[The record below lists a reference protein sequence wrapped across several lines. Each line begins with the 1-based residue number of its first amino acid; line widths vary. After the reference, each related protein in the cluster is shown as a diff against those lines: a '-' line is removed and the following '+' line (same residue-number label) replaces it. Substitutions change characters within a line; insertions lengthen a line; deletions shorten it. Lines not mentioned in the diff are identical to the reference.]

1 MYNNGIVNYKNYN
14 SVEKNLKNV
23 LNLANASQNSKA
35 VEEEIYYNTAK
46 NVGRSLN
53 VTDYNSLSEK
63 IMELGI
69 GQIVI
74 TNMSDEKIIFRLD
87 DCFTCSDMENIGKPL
102 CYFEAGILAGAVSTI
117 SKQNMDAVEVKCNA
131 LGDEYCEFEVT
142 KAIDDKKS
150 FNAEIDCGKNDINML
165 YLTIN
170 SLKLA
175 KSKNQMQSQ
184 SQRSTQDNK
193 KLNDAL
199 ENALEADNFNQNIID
214 SIPNYLAVIDNSGM
228 VVRIN
233 KKYQEFL
240 ATAFKKDTSII
251 ALAWES
257 KYMEVLATGE
267 PAIWQ
272 QLISGKE
279 HIIFESPILKSKA
292 VLRQV
297 IPVESDFIKLLLDKI
312 SDLEEKIDGKNKAKD
327 QAPGKFCDPNIIVD
341 SREMIELVNY
351 IKKVSKT
358 DASVLMRGESGTGK
372 TMFAEIVHQES
383 TRSHKPFIYIDCTT
397 IPKNFFETEL
407 FGYEPGAFTGANR
420 NGKVGKLEM
429 AQGGTVFLDE
439 IAEIPIEI
447 QSKLLRFL
455 QEKKFEKM
463 GSVTTKKVDAR
474 VIAATSQNLEEMM
487 RTGLFRK
494 DLYYRLNV
502 INVMLPPLRERRQ
515 EIPGLVDKILDHISQ
530 ETGTALKRIDE
541 AGIRELM
548 KYNWPGNIR
557 ELENLLKRLTFLV
570 DEKIISNDVIL
581 KELNTAEKL
590 NVFDD
595 VLARSE
601 LRVSEIRENE
611 KDLIVRVIKNCNYN
625 KSDAAEKLGITR
637 QTLYNKIKKYNIT

>member
-1 MYNNGIVNYKNYN
+1 MFNNGIVNYKNYN
-14 SVEKNLKNV
+14 NVEKNLKNV
-23 LNLANASQNSKA
+23 LNLANTSQNSKA

-74 TNMSDEKIIFRLD
+74 TNMSDEKVIFRLD
-87 DCFTCSDMENIGKPL
+87 DCFTCSDMENVGKPV

-117 SKQNMDAVEVKCNA
+117 SKQDMDALEVKCNA
-131 LGDEYCEFEVT
+131 LGDAYCEFEVT
-142 KAIDDKKS
+142 KAVGNKKS
-150 FNAEIDCGKNDINML
+150 FNEDGDGGKNDINML

-175 KSKNQMQSQ
+175 KSKNQIQSQ

-240 ATAFKKDTSII
+240 ASAFEKNTSII
-251 ALAWES
+251 SLAWES
-257 KYMEVLATGE
+257 KYTEVLASGE

-272 QLISGKE
+272 QMISGKE
-279 HIIFESPILKSKA
+279 HIIFESPILESKA

-312 SDLEEKIDGKNKAKD
+312 SDLEERIDSKNKAREQ
-327 QAPGKFCDPNIIVD
+327 QAVNLCDTNIIVD
-341 SREMIELVNY
+341 SHEMIELVNY

-358 DASVLMRGESGTGK
+358 DASILMRGESGTGK

-383 TRSHKPFIYIDCTT
+383 PRSQKPFVYIDCTT
-397 IPKNFFETEL
+397 IPRNFFETEL
-407 FGYEPGAFTGANR
+407 FGYEPGAFTGASK
-420 NGKVGKLEM
+420 NGKVGRLEM

-463 GSVTTKKVDAR
+463 GSVTTRKVDTR
-474 VIAATSQNLEEMM
+474 VIAATSQNLEEMI
-487 RTGLFRK
+487 RAGLFRK

-502 INVMLPPLRERRQ
+502 INIILPPLRERRQ
-515 EIPGLVDKILDHISQ
+515 GIPGLVDKILEHISK

-541 AGIRELM
+541 AGLRELM
-548 KYNWPGNIR
+548 NYNWPGNIR

-570 DEKIISNDVIL
+570 DDRVITNDLII
-581 KELNTAEKL
+581 KELRTAETL
-590 NVFDD
+590 NGFDS
-595 VLARSE
+595 VTSK
-601 LRVSEIRENE
+601 SEIKENE
-611 KDLIVRVIKNCNYN
+611 KDLIVKVLKSCHDN
-625 KSDAAEKLGITR
+625 KSAAAEKLGITR
-637 QTLYNKIKKYNIT
+637 QTLYNKIRKYKIT

>member
-23 LNLANASQNSKA
+23 LNLANTSQNAKA

-63 IMELGI
+63 IIELGI

-74 TNMSDEKIIFRLD
+74 TNMSDEMIVFRLY
-87 DCFTCSDMENIGKPL
+87 DCFTCSEMENIGKPL

-117 SKQNMDAVEVKCNA
+117 SKQDMDAVEVKCNA
-131 LGDEYCEFEVT
+131 LGDAYCEFEVT
-142 KAIDDKKS
+142 KAINDKKS
-150 FNAEIDCGKNDINML
+150 FNEDSDYGKTDINML

-184 SQRSTQDNK
+184 SQRSSQDNK

-214 SIPNYLAVIDNSGM
+214 SIPNYLAVIDSGGM

-240 ATAFKKDTSII
+240 SSAFKKDTNII
-251 ALAWES
+251 ALSWES
-257 KYMEVLATGE
+257 KYTEVLATGE

-272 QLISGKE
+272 QMISGKE
-279 HIIFESPILKSKA
+279 HIIFESPILEAQA

-312 SDLEEKIDGKNKAKD
+312 SDLEERIGSKNKAGD
-327 QAPGKFCDPNIIVD
+327 QQTTKLCDPNIIVD
-341 SREMIELVNY
+341 SHEMIELVNY

-383 TRSHKPFIYIDCTT
+383 PRRHKPFIYIDCTT

-407 FGYEPGAFTGANR
+407 FGYEPGAFTGANK

-487 RTGLFRK
+487 QSGLFRK

-502 INVMLPPLRERRQ
+502 INVMLPPLRHRRQ
-515 EIPGLVDKILDHISQ
+515 EIPGLVDKILDNVSK
-530 ETGTALKRIDE
+530 ETGTALKKIDE
-541 AGIRELM
+541 IGIRELM
-548 KYNWPGNIR
+548 NYNWPGNIR

-570 DEKIISNDVIL
+570 DEKVISNDAIL
-581 KELNTAEKL
+581 KELNIAKTQ
-590 NVFDD
+590 NGFNF
-595 VLARSE
+595 VLSK
-601 LRVSEIRENE
+601 SEISENE

>member
-23 LNLANASQNSKA
+23 LNLANTSQNAKA

-63 IMELGI
+63 IIELGI

-74 TNMSDEKIIFRLD
+74 TNMSDEMIVFRLY
-87 DCFTCSDMENIGKPL
+87 DCFTCSEMENIGKPL

-117 SKQNMDAVEVKCNA
+117 SKQDMDAVEVKCNA
-131 LGDEYCEFEVT
+131 LGDAYCEFEVT
-142 KAIDDKKS
+142 KAINDKKS
-150 FNAEIDCGKNDINML
+150 FNEDSDYGKTDINML

-184 SQRSTQDNK
+184 SQRSSQDNK

-214 SIPNYLAVIDNSGM
+214 SIPNYLAVIDSGGM

-240 ATAFKKDTSII
+240 SSAFKKDTNII
-251 ALAWES
+251 ALSWES
-257 KYMEVLATGE
+257 KYTEVLATGE

-272 QLISGKE
+272 QMISGKE
-279 HIIFESPILKSKA
+279 HIIFESPILEAQA

-312 SDLEEKIDGKNKAKD
+312 SDLEERIDSKNKAGD
-327 QAPGKFCDPNIIVD
+327 QQTTKLCDPNIIVD
-341 SREMIELVNY
+341 SHEMIELVNY

-383 TRSHKPFIYIDCTT
+383 PRRHKPFIYIDCTT

-407 FGYEPGAFTGANR
+407 FGYEPGAFTGANK

-487 RTGLFRK
+487 QSGLFRK

-502 INVMLPPLRERRQ
+502 INVMLPPLRHRRQ
-515 EIPGLVDKILDHISQ
+515 EIPGLVDKILDNVSK
-530 ETGTALKRIDE
+530 ETGTALKKIDE
-541 AGIRELM
+541 IGIRELM
-548 KYNWPGNIR
+548 NYNWPGNIR

-570 DEKIISNDVIL
+570 DEKVISNDAIL
-581 KELNTAEKL
+581 KELNIAKTQ
-590 NVFDD
+590 NGFNF
-595 VLARSE
+595 VLSKN
-601 LRVSEIRENE
+601 EISENE

-625 KSDAAEKLGITR
+625 KSNAAEKLGITR

>member
-1 MYNNGIVNYKNYN
+1 MAMFNNGIVNYENYN
-14 SVEKNLKNV
+14 NVEKNLKNV
-23 LNLANASQNSKA
+23 LNLANTSQNAKA

-74 TNMSDEKIIFRLD
+74 TNMSDEKVVFRLY
-87 DCFTCSDMENIGKPL
+87 DCFTCSDMENIGKPV

-117 SKQNMDAVEVKCNA
+117 SKQDMDAVEVQCNA
-131 LGDEYCEFEVT
+131 LGDSYCEFDVT
-142 KAIDDKKS
+142 KASGTKKS
-150 FNAEIDCGKNDINML
+150 FNDDSDGEKTDINML

-175 KSKNQMQSQ
+175 KSKNQIQSQ

-240 ATAFKKDTSII
+240 SSAFKKDTSII
-251 ALAWES
+251 SLAWES
-257 KYMEVLATGE
+257 KYLEVLATGA

-272 QLISGKE
+272 QQISGKE
-279 HIIFESPILKSKA
+279 HIIFESPILEAKA

-312 SDLEEKIDGKNKAKD
+312 SVLEEQIDSKNKAGETEH
-327 QAPGKFCDPNIIVD
+327 ATLHDPNVMVT
-341 SREMIELVNY
+341 SAEMIDLVNY
-351 IKKVSKT
+351 IKKVAKT
-358 DASVLMRGESGTGK
+358 DASILMRGESGTGK
-372 TMFAEIVHQES
+372 TMFAEVVHQES
-383 TRSHKPFIYIDCTT
+383 PRSHQPFIYIDCTT

-407 FGYEPGAFTGANR
+407 FGYTPGAFTGANKK
-420 NGKVGKLEM
+420 GKIGKLEM

-463 GSVTTKKVDAR
+463 GAVTTQQVDTR
-474 VIAATSQNLEEMM
+474 VIAATSQNLEVMIGA
-487 RTGLFRK
+487 GLFRK

-502 INVMLPPLRERRQ
+502 INIMLPPLRERSQ
-515 EIPGLVDKILDHISQ
+515 EIPGLVDRILTQISQ
-530 ETGTALKRIDE
+530 ETGTAVKKIE
-541 AGIRELM
+541 AAGLQELM
-548 KYNWPGNIR
+548 NYSWPGNIR
-557 ELENLLKRLTFLV
+557 ELENLIKRLTFLV
-570 DEKIISNDVIL
+570 DDPVISRAAID
-581 KELNTAEKL
+581 KELNTAESL
-590 NVFDD
+590 NVFAG
-595 VLARSE
+595 V
-601 LRVSEIRENE
+601 VKNEIKENE
-611 KDLIVRVIKNCNYN
+611 KELIVRVLQNCRDN
-625 KSDAAEKLGITR
+625 KSAAAVKLGITR
-637 QTLYNKIKKYNIT
+637 QTLYNKIKKYNITF

>member
-1 MYNNGIVNYKNYN
+1 MFNNGIVNYKNYN

-23 LNLANASQNSKA
+23 LNLADTSQNSKA

-74 TNMSDEKIIFRLD
+74 TNMSDEKIVFRLD

-117 SKQNMDAVEVKCNA
+117 SKQDMDAVEVKCNA
-131 LGDEYCEFEVT
+131 LGDAYCEFEVT

-150 FNAEIDCGKNDINML
+150 FDEESDYGKTDINML

-184 SQRSTQDNK
+184 SQRSSRDNK

-214 SIPNYLAVIDNSGM
+214 SIPNYLAVIDSGGM

-240 ATAFKKDTSII
+240 SSAFKKDTSII

-257 KYMEVLATGE
+257 KYTEVLATGE

-272 QLISGKE
+272 QMISGKE
-279 HIIFESPILKSKA
+279 HIIFESPILEAQA

-312 SDLEEKIDGKNKAKD
+312 SDLEERIDSKNKAGD
-327 QAPGKFCDPNIIVD
+327 QQPAKLCDPNIIVD
-341 SREMIELVNY
+341 SHEMIELVNY

-383 TRSHKPFIYIDCTT
+383 PRSHKPFIYIDCTT

-407 FGYEPGAFTGANR
+407 FGYEPGAFTGANK

-487 RTGLFRK
+487 QAGLFRK

-502 INVMLPPLRERRQ
+502 INVLLPPLRERRQ
-515 EIPGLVDKILDHISQ
+515 EIPGLVDKILDNVSK
-530 ETGTALKRIDE
+530 ETGTALKKIDE

-548 KYNWPGNIR
+548 NYNWPGNIR

-570 DEKIISNDVIL
+570 DEKVISNDMIS
-581 KELNTAEKL
+581 KELSTAEKQ
-590 NVFDD
+590 NVFDFGI
-595 VLARSE
+595 SK
-601 LRVSEIRENE
+601 SEISENE
-611 KDLIVRVIKNCNYN
+611 KDLIIRVIKNCNYN
-625 KSDAAEKLGITR
+625 KSDAAQKLGITR

>member
-23 LNLANASQNSKA
+23 LNLANTSQNAKA

-63 IMELGI
+63 IIELGI

-74 TNMSDEKIIFRLD
+74 TNMSDEIIVFRLY
-87 DCFTCSDMENIGKPL
+87 DCFTCSEMENIGKPL

-117 SKQNMDAVEVKCNA
+117 SKQDMDAVEVKCNA
-131 LGDEYCEFEVT
+131 LGDVYCEFEVT
-142 KAIDDKKS
+142 KAINDKKS
-150 FNAEIDCGKNDINML
+150 FNEDSDYGKTDINML

-184 SQRSTQDNK
+184 SQRSSQDNK

-214 SIPNYLAVIDNSGM
+214 SIPNYLAVIDSGGM

-240 ATAFKKDTSII
+240 ASAFKKDTNII
-251 ALAWES
+251 ALSWES
-257 KYMEVLATGE
+257 KYTEVLATGE

-272 QLISGKE
+272 QMISDKE
-279 HIIFESPILKSKA
+279 HIIFESPILEAQA

-312 SDLEEKIDGKNKAKD
+312 SDLEERIDSKNKTGDQETAKL
-327 QAPGKFCDPNIIVD
+327 CDPNIIVD
-341 SREMIELVNY
+341 SHEMIELVNY

-383 TRSHKPFIYIDCTT
+383 PRRHKPFIYIDCTT

-407 FGYEPGAFTGANR
+407 FGYEPGAFTGANK

-487 RTGLFRK
+487 QAGLFRK

-502 INVMLPPLRERRQ
+502 INVMLPPLRHRRQ
-515 EIPGLVDKILDHISQ
+515 EIPGLVDKILANVSK
-530 ETGTALKRIDE
+530 ETGTALKKIDE
-541 AGIRELM
+541 AGIQELM
-548 KYNWPGNIR
+548 NYNWPGNVR

-570 DEKIISNDVIL
+570 DEKVIPNDAIL
-581 KELNTAEKL
+581 KELNIAETE
-590 NVFDD
+590 NGFHS
-595 VLARSE
+595 VLSK
-601 LRVSEIRENE
+601 SEISENE
-611 KDLIVRVIKNCNYN
+611 KDLIIRVIKNCNNN

-637 QTLYNKIKKYNIT
+637 QTLYNKIKKYKIT

>member
-1 MYNNGIVNYKNYN
+1 MFNNGIVNYENYN
-14 SVEKNLKNV
+14 NVEKNLKNV
-23 LNLANASQNSKA
+23 LNLANTSQNAKA

-74 TNMSDEKIIFRLD
+74 TNMSDEKVVFRLY
-87 DCFTCSDMENIGKPL
+87 DCFTCSDMENIGKPV

-117 SKQNMDAVEVKCNA
+117 SKQDMDAVEVRCNA
-131 LGDEYCEFEVT
+131 LGDSYCEFEVT
-142 KAIDDKKS
+142 KASGTKKS
-150 FNAEIDCGKNDINML
+150 FNDDSDGGKTDINML

-175 KSKNQMQSQ
+175 KSKNQIQSQ

-214 SIPNYLAVIDNSGM
+214 SIPNYLAVIDSSGM

-240 ATAFKKDTSII
+240 SSAFKKDTSII
-251 ALAWES
+251 SLAWES
-257 KYMEVLATGE
+257 KYLEVLATGA

-272 QLISGKE
+272 QQISGKE
-279 HIIFESPILKSKA
+279 HIIFESPILEAKA

-312 SDLEEKIDGKNKAKD
+312 SVLEEQIDSKNKAGE
-327 QAPGKFCDPNIIVD
+327 PEFVTLHDPNVMVA
-341 SREMIELVNY
+341 SAEMIDLVNY
-351 IKKVSKT
+351 IKKVAKT
-358 DASVLMRGESGTGK
+358 DASILMRGESGTGK
-372 TMFAEIVHQES
+372 TMFAEVVHQES
-383 TRSHKPFIYIDCTT
+383 PRSHQPFIYIDCTT

-407 FGYEPGAFTGANR
+407 FGYTPGAFTGANKK
-420 NGKVGKLEM
+420 GKIGKLEM

-463 GSVTTKKVDAR
+463 GSVTTQQVDTR
-474 VIAATSQNLEEMM
+474 VIAATSQNLEAMIGA
-487 RTGLFRK
+487 GLFRK

-502 INVMLPPLRERRQ
+502 INIVLPPLRERSQ
-515 EIPGLVDKILDHISQ
+515 EIPGLVERILTQISQ
-530 ETGTALKRIDE
+530 ETGTAVKKIE
-541 AGIRELM
+541 AAGLRELM
-548 KYNWPGNIR
+548 NYSWPGNIR
-557 ELENLLKRLTFLV
+557 ELENLIKRLTFLV
-570 DEKIISNDVIL
+570 DEPVISRAAIE
-581 KELNTAEKL
+581 KELNTAESL
-590 NVFDD
+590 NVFAG
-595 VLARSE
+595 VAKN
-601 LRVSEIRENE
+601 EIKENE
-611 KDLIVRVIKNCNYN
+611 KELIVRVLQNCRNN
-625 KSDAAEKLGITR
+625 KSAAAAKLGITR
-637 QTLYNKIKKYNIT
+637 QTLYNKIKKYNITS

>member
-1 MYNNGIVNYKNYN
+1 MAMFNNGIVNYENYN
-14 SVEKNLKNV
+14 NVEKNLKNV
-23 LNLANASQNSKA
+23 LNLANTSQNAKA

-74 TNMSDEKIIFRLD
+74 TNMSDEKVVFRLY
-87 DCFTCSDMENIGKPL
+87 DCFTCSDMENIGKPV

-117 SKQNMDAVEVKCNA
+117 SKQDMDAVEVRCNA
-131 LGDEYCEFEVT
+131 LGDSYCEFDVT
-142 KAIDDKKS
+142 KASGTKKS
-150 FNAEIDCGKNDINML
+150 FNDDSDGEKTDINML

-175 KSKNQMQSQ
+175 KSKNQIQSQ

-214 SIPNYLAVIDNSGM
+214 SIPNYLAVIDSSGM

-240 ATAFKKDTSII
+240 SSAFKKDTSII
-251 ALAWES
+251 SLAWES
-257 KYMEVLATGE
+257 KYLEVLATGA

-272 QLISGKE
+272 QQISGKE
-279 HIIFESPILKSKA
+279 HIIFESPILEAKA

-312 SDLEEKIDGKNKAKD
+312 SVLEEQIDSKKKAGETEH
-327 QAPGKFCDPNIIVD
+327 ATLHDPNVMVT
-341 SREMIELVNY
+341 SAEMIDLVNY
-351 IKKVSKT
+351 IKKVAKT
-358 DASVLMRGESGTGK
+358 DASILMRGESGTGK
-372 TMFAEIVHQES
+372 TMFAEVVHQES
-383 TRSHKPFIYIDCTT
+383 PRSHQPFIYIDCTT

-407 FGYEPGAFTGANR
+407 FGYTPGAFTGANKK
-420 NGKVGKLEM
+420 GKIGKLEM

-463 GSVTTKKVDAR
+463 GSVTTQQVDTR
-474 VIAATSQNLEEMM
+474 VIAATSQNLEAMIGA
-487 RTGLFRK
+487 GLFRK

-502 INVMLPPLRERRQ
+502 INIMLPPLRERSQ
-515 EIPGLVDKILDHISQ
+515 EIPGLVDRILTQISQ
-530 ETGTALKRIDE
+530 ETGTAVKKIE
-541 AGIRELM
+541 AAGLQELM
-548 KYNWPGNIR
+548 NYSWPGNIR
-557 ELENLLKRLTFLV
+557 ELENLIKRLTFLV
-570 DEKIISNDVIL
+570 DDPVISRAAID
-581 KELNTAEKL
+581 KELNTAESL
-590 NVFDD
+590 NVFAG
-595 VLARSE
+595 V
-601 LRVSEIRENE
+601 VKNEIKENE
-611 KDLIVRVIKNCNYN
+611 KELIVRVLQNCRDN
-625 KSDAAEKLGITR
+625 KSAAATKLGITR
-637 QTLYNKIKKYNIT
+637 QTLYNKIKKYNITF

>member
-1 MYNNGIVNYKNYN
+1 MFNNGIVNYQNYN
-14 SVEKNLKNV
+14 QVEKNLKNV
-23 LNLANASQNSKA
+23 LNLANTSQNAKA

-74 TNMSDEKIIFRLD
+74 TDMSDEKIVFRLD
-87 DCFTCSDMENIGKPL
+87 DCFTCSDMENMGKPV

-117 SKQNMDAVEVKCNA
+117 SNQDMDAVEVRCNA
-131 LGDEYCEFEVT
+131 LGDSYCEFEVT
-142 KAIDDKKS
+142 RASGKKKS
-150 FNAEIDCGKNDINML
+150 FHDESDYGKTDINML

-175 KSKNQMQSQ
+175 KSKNQIQSQ

-214 SIPNYLAVIDNSGM
+214 SIPNYLAVINNAGI

-240 ATAFKKDTSII
+240 SSAFKKDTNVIS
-251 ALAWES
+251 LAWES
-257 KYMEVLATGE
+257 KYLEVLATGE

-279 HIIFESPILKSKA
+279 HIIFESPILESKA

-312 SDLEEKIDGKNKAKD
+312 SELEKQIDSKNKASD
-327 QAPGKFCDPNIIVD
+327 QAESDLKDPGVVVD
-341 SREMIELVNY
+341 SDEMMTLVSY

-358 DASVLMRGESGTGK
+358 DASILMRGESGTGK
-372 TMFAEIVHQES
+372 TMFAEVVHQES
-383 TRSHKPFIYIDCTT
+383 LRSDKPFIYIDCTT

-407 FGYEPGAFTGANR
+407 FGYTPGAFTGASK
-420 NGKVGKLEM
+420 NGKIGKLEM

-463 GSVTTKKVDAR
+463 GAVTTQTVDTR
-474 VIAATSQNLEEMM
+474 VIAATSQNLEAMIQE
-487 RTGLFRK
+487 GLFRK

-502 INVMLPPLRERRQ
+502 INIVLPPLRERSQ
-515 EIPGLVDKILDHISQ
+515 EIPGLATKILDQISRESGAAVKKID
-530 ETGTALKRIDE
+530 ETGL
-541 AGIRELM
+541 RELM
-548 KYNWPGNIR
+548 NYNWPGNIR
-557 ELENLLKRLTFLV
+557 ELENLIKRLTFLV
-570 DEKIISNDVIL
+570 DEQIISKDAIVR
-581 KELNTAEKL
+581 ELNSVESM
-590 NVFDD
+590 NVFTGQ
-595 VLARSE
+595 VK
-601 LRVSEIRENE
+601 SEINENQ
-611 KDLIVRVIKNCNYN
+611 KDLIVRVLKNCQNN
-625 KSDAAEKLGITR
+625 KSAAAEKLGITR
-637 QTLYNKIKKYNIT
+637 QTLYNKIKKYNIIL

>member
-1 MYNNGIVNYKNYN
+1 MFNNGIVNYKNYN
-14 SVEKNLKNV
+14 NVEKNLKNV

-74 TNMSDEKIIFRLD
+74 TNMSDEKVVFRLD
-87 DCFTCSDMENIGKPL
+87 DCFTCSDMENVGKPV

-117 SKQNMDAVEVKCNA
+117 SKQDMDALEVKCNA
-131 LGDEYCEFEVT
+131 LGDAYCEFEVT
-142 KAIDDKKS
+142 KAVGNKKS
-150 FNAEIDCGKNDINML
+150 FNEDGDGGKNDINML

-175 KSKNQMQSQ
+175 KSKNQIQSQ

-214 SIPNYLAVIDNSGM
+214 SIPNYLAVIDNRGM

-240 ATAFKKDTSII
+240 ASAFEKNISII
-251 ALAWES
+251 SLAWES
-257 KYMEVLATGE
+257 KYTEVLATGE

-272 QLISGKE
+272 QMISGKE
-279 HIIFESPILKSKA
+279 HIIFESPILESKA

-312 SDLEEKIDGKNKAKD
+312 SDLEERIDGKNKAREQ
-327 QAPGKFCDPNIIVD
+327 QAVNLCDTNVIVD
-341 SREMIELVNY
+341 SHEMIELVNY

-358 DASVLMRGESGTGK
+358 DASILMRGESGTGK

-383 TRSHKPFIYIDCTT
+383 PRSQKPFVYIDCTT
-397 IPKNFFETEL
+397 IPRNFFETEL
-407 FGYEPGAFTGANR
+407 FGYEPGAFTGANK
-420 NGKVGKLEM
+420 NGKVGRLEM

-463 GSVTTKKVDAR
+463 GSVTTRKVDTR
-474 VIAATSQNLEEMM
+474 VIAATSQNLEEMI
-487 RTGLFRK
+487 RAGLFRK

-502 INVMLPPLRERRQ
+502 INIILPPLRERRQ
-515 EIPGLVDKILDHISQ
+515 GIPGLVDKILEHISK

-541 AGIRELM
+541 AGLRELM
-548 KYNWPGNIR
+548 NYNWPGNIR

-570 DEKIISNDVIL
+570 DDRVITNDLIV
-581 KELNTAEKL
+581 KELCTAETL
-590 NVFDD
+590 NGFDS
-595 VLARSE
+595 VIAK
-601 LRVSEIRENE
+601 SEIKENE
-611 KDLIVRVIKNCNYN
+611 KDLIVKVLKSCHDN
-625 KSDAAEKLGITR
+625 KTAAAEKLGITR

>member
-1 MYNNGIVNYKNYN
+1 MFNNGIVNYKNYN
-14 SVEKNLKNV
+14 NVEKNLKNV
-23 LNLANASQNSKA
+23 LNLANTSQNSKA

-74 TNMSDEKIIFRLD
+74 TNMSDEKIVFRLD
-87 DCFTCSDMENIGKPL
+87 DCFTCSDMENVGKPV

-117 SKQNMDAVEVKCNA
+117 SKQDMDALEVKCNA
-131 LGDEYCEFEVT
+131 LGDAYCEFEVT
-142 KAIDDKKS
+142 KAVGNKKS
-150 FNAEIDCGKNDINML
+150 FNEDGGDGGKNDINML

-175 KSKNQMQSQ
+175 KSKNQIQSQ

-240 ATAFKKDTSII
+240 ASAFEKNTSII
-251 ALAWES
+251 SLAWES
-257 KYMEVLATGE
+257 KYTEVLATGE

-272 QLISGKE
+272 QMISGKE
-279 HIIFESPILKSKA
+279 HIIFESPILESKA

-312 SDLEEKIDGKNKAKD
+312 SDLEERIDGKNKAREQ
-327 QAPGKFCDPNIIVD
+327 QAVNLCDTNVIVD
-341 SREMIELVNY
+341 SHEMIDLVNY

-358 DASVLMRGESGTGK
+358 DASILMRGESGTGK

-383 TRSHKPFIYIDCTT
+383 PRSQKPFVYIDCTT
-397 IPKNFFETEL
+397 IPRNFFETEL
-407 FGYEPGAFTGANR
+407 FGYEPGAFTGANK
-420 NGKVGKLEM
+420 NGKVGRLEM

-463 GSVTTKKVDAR
+463 GSVTTRKVDTR
-474 VIAATSQNLEEMM
+474 VIAATSQNLEEMI
-487 RTGLFRK
+487 RAGLFRK

-502 INVMLPPLRERRQ
+502 INIILPPLRERRQ
-515 EIPGLVDKILDHISQ
+515 GIPGLVDKILEHISK

-541 AGIRELM
+541 AGLRELM
-548 KYNWPGNIR
+548 NYNWPGNIR

-570 DEKIISNDVIL
+570 DDRVITNDLII
-581 KELNTAEKL
+581 KELRTAETL
-590 NVFDD
+590 NGFDS
-595 VLARSE
+595 VIAK
-601 LRVSEIRENE
+601 SEIKENE
-611 KDLIVRVIKNCNYN
+611 KDLIVKVLKSCHDN
-625 KSDAAEKLGITR
+625 KTAAAEKLGITR

>member
-1 MYNNGIVNYKNYN
+1 MAMFNNGIVNYENYN
-14 SVEKNLKNV
+14 NVEKNLKNV
-23 LNLANASQNSKA
+23 LNLANTSQNAKA

-74 TNMSDEKIIFRLD
+74 TNMSDEKVVFRLY
-87 DCFTCSDMENIGKPL
+87 DCFTCSDMENIGKPV

-117 SKQNMDAVEVKCNA
+117 SKQDMDAVEVRCNA
-131 LGDEYCEFEVT
+131 LGDSYCEFEVT
-142 KAIDDKKS
+142 KASGTKKS
-150 FNAEIDCGKNDINML
+150 FNDDSDGGKTDINML

-175 KSKNQMQSQ
+175 KSKNQIQSQ

-214 SIPNYLAVIDNSGM
+214 SIPNYLAVIDSSGM

-240 ATAFKKDTSII
+240 SSAFKKDTSII
-251 ALAWES
+251 SLAWES
-257 KYMEVLATGE
+257 KYLEVLATGA

-272 QLISGKE
+272 QQISGKE
-279 HIIFESPILKSKA
+279 HIIFESPILEAKA

-312 SDLEEKIDGKNKAKD
+312 SVLEEQIDSKNKAGE
-327 QAPGKFCDPNIIVD
+327 PEFVTLHDPNVMVA
-341 SREMIELVNY
+341 SAEMIDLVNY
-351 IKKVSKT
+351 IKKVAKT
-358 DASVLMRGESGTGK
+358 DASILMRGESGTGK
-372 TMFAEIVHQES
+372 TMFAEVVHQES
-383 TRSHKPFIYIDCTT
+383 PRSHQPFIYIDCTT

-407 FGYEPGAFTGANR
+407 FGYTPGAFTGANKK
-420 NGKVGKLEM
+420 GKIGKLEM

-463 GSVTTKKVDAR
+463 GSVTTQQVDTR
-474 VIAATSQNLEEMM
+474 VIAATSQNLEAMIGA
-487 RTGLFRK
+487 GLFRK

-502 INVMLPPLRERRQ
+502 INIVLPPLRERSQ
-515 EIPGLVDKILDHISQ
+515 EIPGLVERILTQISQ
-530 ETGTALKRIDE
+530 ETGTAVKKIE
-541 AGIRELM
+541 AAGLRELM
-548 KYNWPGNIR
+548 NYSWPGNIR
-557 ELENLLKRLTFLV
+557 ELENLIKRLTFLV
-570 DEKIISNDVIL
+570 DEPVISRAAIE
-581 KELNTAEKL
+581 KELNTAESL
-590 NVFDD
+590 NVFAG
-595 VLARSE
+595 VAKN
-601 LRVSEIRENE
+601 EIKENE
-611 KDLIVRVIKNCNYN
+611 KELIVRVLQNCRNN
-625 KSDAAEKLGITR
+625 KSAAAAKLGITR
-637 QTLYNKIKKYNIT
+637 QTLYNKIKKYNITS

>member
-1 MYNNGIVNYKNYN
+1 MYNNGIVNNENYN

-74 TNMSDEKIIFRLD
+74 TYMSDEKIIFRLF
-87 DCFTCSDMENIGKPL
+87 DCFTCTGMENLGKPL

-117 SKQNMDAVEVKCNA
+117 NKQDMDALEVKCYA
-131 LGDEYCEFEVT
+131 LGDAYCEFEVT
-142 KAIDDKKS
+142 KAINDKKS
-150 FNAEIDCGKNDINML
+150 FNDDSDYGKNDINML

-175 KSKNQMQSQ
+175 KSKNQIQSQ

-214 SIPNYLAVIDNSGM
+214 SIPNYLAVIDRHGM

-240 ATAFKKDTSII
+240 SSAFKKDTSII

-257 KYMEVLATGE
+257 KYTEVLATGE

-279 HIIFESPILKSKA
+279 HIIFESPILEAKA

-312 SDLEEKIDGKNKAKD
+312 SDLEEKIDGKNKAR
-327 QAPGKFCDPNIIVD
+327 DPESAKLGDTNVIVD

-383 TRSHKPFIYIDCTT
+383 PRSHKPFIYIDCTT

-474 VIAATSQNLEEMM
+474 VIAATSQNLEEMLQA
-487 RTGLFRK
+487 GLFRK

-502 INVMLPPLRERRQ
+502 INVLLPPLRERRP
-515 EIPGLVDKILDHISQ
+515 EIPGLAEKILKQIGQ
-530 ETGTALKRIDE
+530 ETGAAMKKIDE

-548 KYNWPGNIR
+548 NYNWPGNIR

-570 DEKIISNDVIL
+570 DEKVITHAVIL
-581 KELNTAEKL
+581 TELHNVEKL
-590 NVFDD
+590 NGFEVD
-595 VLARSE
+595 LAKNGLS
-601 LRVSEIRENE
+601 VSENE

-625 KSDAAEKLGITR
+625 KSDAAQKLGITR
-637 QTLYNKIKKYNIT
+637 QTLYNKIKKYHIT